1 MKKIITLNGVS
12 KSYDTGTSHFSAVK
26 DVNLSINEG
35 EFVSIV
41 GKSGSGKSTLLNLMS
56 GIDDS
61 SRGQIIVNGA
71 DISHMNP
78 NKLDAWRGINIGM
91 VFQFFQLIPT
101 LTVLENIILPMD
113 FCDVIPANRR
123 LERARELLSKVQL
136 TGKADKFPSILSG
149 GEKQRV
155 AIARAL
161 ANDPPMIFA
170 DEPTGN
176 LDSVTAATIFGLFVE
191 LNCQGKTVILVSHDP
206 ACEFYSDRTI
216 NIADGVISN
225 VVNVERSKQYA

>member
-78 NKLDAWRGINIGM
+78 NSLLYNI
-91 VFQFFQLIPT
+91 L
-101 LTVLENIILPMD
+101 
-113 FCDVIPANRR
+113 
-123 LERARELLSKVQL
+123 K
-136 TGKADKFPSILSG
+136 K
-149 GEKQRV
+149 
-155 AIARAL
+155 
-161 ANDPPMIFA
+161 
-170 DEPTGN
+170 
-176 LDSVTAATIFGLFVE
+176 
-191 LNCQGKTVILVSHDP
+191 
-206 ACEFYSDRTI
+206 
-216 NIADGVISN
+216 
-225 VVNVERSKQYA
+225 